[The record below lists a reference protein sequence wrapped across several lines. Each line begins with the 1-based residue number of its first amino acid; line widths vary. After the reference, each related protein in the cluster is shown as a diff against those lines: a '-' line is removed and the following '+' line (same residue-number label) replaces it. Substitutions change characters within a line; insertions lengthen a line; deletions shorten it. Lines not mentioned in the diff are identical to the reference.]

1 MGESGG
7 GSLTG
12 PRLHRFQA
20 QDFKMTAG
28 GAWRRPRMKVYD
40 YNQEFGGNY
49 YQPMIQYIN
58 HKDIYGP
65 FSKKADVYLRPR
77 MKVTS
82 AKYTN
87 MRYNDKSSAKHNLDQ
102 FLVDAHKTQIKELN
116 GTTAMAR
123 VNLMKNIVTSR
134 RQPHTPLDNV
144 NTPYNPIR
152 LLKGAPPGQEAVN
165 HYISELSIVKG
176 SNHKLDTKYRKHL
189 AMIEACEDEFNYHHK
204 LFGQG
209 VVDRDFQFHNPADLP
224 NDQHHRHHDDHLD
237 DDLHEDEHL
246 ADLLPDRLLSVL
258 ARYLLHNNLC

>member
-1 MGESGG
+1 MGECSCPGG
-7 GSLTG
+7 REETCVLSLCVFFLCLSLPIFLTMAVG
-12 PRLHRFQA
+12 Q
-20 QDFKMTAG
+20 
-28 GAWRRPRMKVYD
+28 AWRRPRMKVYD

-49 YQPMIQYIN
+49 YQPMIQHIN

-65 FSKKADVYLRPR
+65 FSKKADVYLPHSAE
-77 MKVTS
+77 VTS

-165 HYISELSIVKG
+165 HYISELSIVKTG
-176 SNHKLDTKYRKHL
+176 NHKLDTKYRKHL
-189 AMIEACEDEFNYHHK
+189 AMVEACEDEYDYHHK

-209 VVDRDFQFHNPADLP
+209 AVDRDFQFHNPQLVKDYV
-224 NDQHHRHHDDHLD
+224 NQIR
-237 DDLHEDEHL
+237 
-246 ADLLPDRLLSVL
+246 RV
-258 ARYLLHNNLC
+258 

>member
-12 PRLHRFQA
+12 PRLHSLQEFQE
-20 QDFKMTAG
+20 DFKMTAG

-65 FSKKADVYLRPR
+65 FSKKADVYLPHSVE
-77 MKVTS
+77 VTS

-87 MRYNDKSSAKHNLDQ
+87 MRYQDKSSAKHNLDE
-102 FLVDAHKTQIKELN
+102 FLQNAYSKQIKELN

-165 HYISELSIVKG
+165 HYISELSIEKSDNPNCSPKCDVQVEWLTVTVLA
-176 SNHKLDTKYRKHL
+176 KLKIDIIYKIVVLTVPSL
-189 AMIEACEDEFNYHHK
+189 CFWFSSLDSAHHMC
-204 LFGQG
+204 
-209 VVDRDFQFHNPADLP
+209 VCPS
-224 NDQHHRHHDDHLD
+224 
-237 DDLHEDEHL
+237 
-246 ADLLPDRLLSVL
+246 LSVI
-258 ARYLLHNNLC
+258 

>member
-1 MGESGG
+1 
-7 GSLTG
+7 
-12 PRLHRFQA
+12 
-20 QDFKMTAG
+20 MTAG

-65 FSKKADVYLRPR
+65 FSKKADVCLPHSAE
-77 MKVTS
+77 VTS

-123 VNLMKNIVTSR
+123 VNLMKNIVTSS

-144 NTPYNPIR
+144 NTPYN
-152 LLKGAPPGQEAVN
+152 
-165 HYISELSIVKG
+165 YISELSIVKG
-176 SNHKLDTKYRKHL
+176 GNHKLDTKYRKHL
-189 AMIEACEDEFNYHHK
+189 AMIEASDDEYNYHHK

-209 VVDRDFQFHNPADLP
+209 AVDRDFKFHNPQLVKDYV
-224 NDQHHRHHDDHLD
+224 NQIR
-237 DDLHEDEHL
+237 
-246 ADLLPDRLLSVL
+246 RV
-258 ARYLLHNNLC
+258 